1 MHFTETGTTPSFP
14 RRRQS
19 DRIWFTYFV
28 ANPKTDSRETAG
40 PLERA
45 RALAPLLEDLS
56 ERTEQERR
64 LPEPVRRAL
73 FDASLFRLLLPRF
86 LDGGEVDPLTFVQV
100 IEEVAKHDASA
111 AWCLCQ
117 ASGCSMTAAYLS
129 PEAAREIFGAA
140 AAVLAWGPSN
150 DAKAVAVNG
159 GYRITGT
166 WSFASGCRHATW
178 LGGYC
183 PIREPDGQTRRRP
196 DGTADGR
203 TMLFPAEQA
212 TIIDVWHVT
221 GLRGTGSDAFTV
233 TDLFV
238 PHEHTVS
245 RDDPADRR
253 HPGPLYC
260 FPSGSLYAAGFSGV
274 AMGIARSS
282 LDAFIELARDKEPR
296 ASKRLVRDSA
306 LIQFQVAEAEA
317 RLGAA
322 RVFLHDA
329 LERIWADV
337 SRSGSPLSLE
347 QRVQIRLAS
356 TYGIHQ
362 AKQVVDT
369 VHHAAGSSAV
379 FTSSAFE
386 RRFRDIH
393 TVTQQLQ
400 GRQAHFETVG
410 RYLLGLEP
418 DPTFL

>member
-1 MHFTETGTTPSFP
+1 M
-14 RRRQS
+14 
-19 DRIWFTYFV
+19 
-28 ANPKTDSRETAG
+28 
-40 PLERA
+40 L
-45 RALAPLLEDLS
+45 RALH
-56 ERTEQERR
+56 
-64 LPEPVRRAL
+64 
-73 FDASLFRLLLPRF
+73 DASLFRLLLPAF
-86 LDGGEVDPLTFVQV
+86 LDGGETDPLTFVQV

-117 ASGCSMTAAYLS
+117 ASGCSMTAAYL
-129 PEAAREIFGAA
+129 PTEVGREIFGDRR
-140 AAVLAWGPSN
+140 AVLAWGPSN
-150 DAKAVAVNG
+150 DARAAAVDG
-159 GYRITGT
+159 GYRIDGT
-166 WSFASGCRHATW
+166 WSFGSGCRHATW

-183 PIREPDGQTRRRP
+183 PIQGPDGKTRRRP
-196 DGTADGR
+196 DGTPDGR
-203 TMLFPAEQA
+203 TMLFPAGQA
-212 TIIDVWHVT
+212 TIVDVWHVT

-233 TDLFV
+233 SDLFV
-238 PHEHTVS
+238 PSAHTVS
-245 RDDPADRR
+245 RDDPAERR

-282 LDAFIELARDKEPR
+282 LDAFVELARDKEPR
-296 ASKRLVRDSA
+296 SSKRQLRDSGV
-306 LIQFQVAEAEA
+306 IQFQVAEAEA
-317 RLGAA
+317 KLGAA
-322 RVFLHDA
+322 RIFLHDA
-329 LERIWADV
+329 LARIWDDV
-337 SRSGSPLSLE
+337 SRSGLPLSLE

-369 VHHAAGSSAV
+369 VHHAAGSSAI

-418 DPTFL
+418 DQAFL

>member
-1 MHFTETGTTPSFP
+1 
-14 RRRQS
+14 
-19 DRIWFTYFV
+19 V
-28 ANPKTDSRETAG
+28 
-40 PLERA
+40 L
-45 RALAPLLEDLS
+45 RALH
-56 ERTEQERR
+56 
-64 LPEPVRRAL
+64 
-73 FDASLFRLLLPRF
+73 DAGLFRLLLPRS
-86 LDGGEVDPLTFVQV
+86 LAGGEVDPVTFVQV

-117 ASGCSMTAAYLS
+117 AAGCSMTAAYLQS
-129 PEAAREIFGAA
+129 AEARTIFGDRE
-140 AAVLAWGPSN
+140 AVLAWGPSL
-150 DAKAVAVNG
+150 DARAVAGDG

-166 WSFASGCRHATW
+166 WSFASGCRHASW

-183 PIREPDGQTRRRP
+183 AIQEADGSPRRRA
-196 DGTADGR
+196 DGTPDGR
-203 TMLFPAEQA
+203 TMLFPAASA
-212 TIIDVWHVT
+212 TLIDVWQVT
-221 GLRGTGSDAFTV
+221 GLRGTGSDTFTV

-238 PHEHTVS
+238 PRERTVS
-245 RDDPADRR
+245 RDDPSERR

-260 FPSGSLYAAGFSGV
+260 FPSGSLYASGFAGV
-274 AMGIARSS
+274 AMGLARSS
-282 LDAFIELARDKEPR
+282 LAAFIELARDKEPR
-296 ASKRLVRDSA
+296 SSKRLVRDSG
-306 LIQFQVAEAEA
+306 LVQTQVAQAEA
-317 RLGAA
+317 QLGAA
-322 RVFLHDA
+322 RVFLLDA
-329 LERIWADV
+329 LARIWGHV
-337 SRSGSPLSLE
+337 SHAGSDLDLE

-418 DPTFL
+418 DQTFL

>member
-1 MHFTETGTTPSFP
+1 V
-14 RRRQS
+14 Q
-19 DRIWFTYFV
+19 
-28 ANPKTDSRETAG
+28 
-40 PLERA
+40 
-45 RALAPLLEDLS
+45 
-56 ERTEQERR
+56 
-64 LPEPVRRAL
+64 RAL

-100 IEEVAKHDASA
+100 IEEIAKHDASA

-129 PEAAREIFGAA
+129 PETAREIFGAA

-159 GYRITGT
+159 GYRTTGT

-178 LGGYC
+178 LGGHC
-183 PIREPDGQTRRRP
+183 PIQEPDGQTRRRP

-245 RDDPADRR
+245 RDDPAERR

-418 DPTFL
+418 DQTFL

>member
-1 MHFTETGTTPSFP
+1 V
-14 RRRQS
+14 
-19 DRIWFTYFV
+19 DYV
-28 ANPKTDSRETAG
+28 A
-40 PLERA
+40 RA
-45 RALAPLLEDLS
+45 RTLAPQLEELA
-56 ERTEQERR
+56 ERIDQGRR
-64 LPEPVRRAL
+64 LPEPLLTAL
-73 FDASLFRLLLPRF
+73 LEASLFRLLLPRF

-100 IEEVAKHDASA
+100 IEEIARHDASA

-117 ASGCSMTAAYLS
+117 AAGCSMTAAYLG
-129 PEAAREIFGAA
+129 PEAARDIFGDSR
-140 AAVLAWGPSN
+140 AVLAWGPSH
-150 DAKAVAVNG
+150 DAKAVAVDG

-183 PIREPDGQTRRRP
+183 VIQEPGGAPRRRP
-196 DGTADGR
+196 DGAADGR
-203 TMLFPAEQA
+203 TMLFPAEKA
-212 TIIDVWHVT
+212 IIVDVWQVT
-221 GLRGTGSDAFTV
+221 GLRGTGSDTFTV
-233 TDLFV
+233 ADLFV
-238 PHEHTVS
+238 PREYTVS
-245 RDDPADRR
+245 RDDPAERR

-296 ASKRLVRDSA
+296 ASKLQVRDSA
-306 LIQFQVAEAEA
+306 VVQFQVAQAEA
-317 RLGAA
+317 QLGSA

-329 LERIWADV
+329 LERIWANV
-337 SRSGSPLSLE
+337 SRSGSPLTLE

-369 VHHAAGSSAV
+369 VHHAAGSSAI

-410 RYLLGLEP
+410 RYLLGLPP
-418 DPTFL
+418 DQTFL

>member
-1 MHFTETGTTPSFP
+1 
-14 RRRQS
+14 
-19 DRIWFTYFV
+19 V
-28 ANPKTDSRETAG
+28 ASGPGWARSSTSGSTRTDAREPPG

-45 RALAPLLEDLS
+45 RALGPLLEDLS

-64 LPEPVRRAL
+64 LPAPVLLAL
-73 FDASLFRLLLPRF
+73 HDAGLFRLLLPRT
-86 LDGGEVDPLTFVQV
+86 LDGGEVDPITFVQV
-100 IEEVAKHDASA
+100 IEEVARHDASA

-117 ASGCSMTAAYLS
+117 AAGCSMTAAYLH
-129 PEAAREIFGAA
+129 PAEARAIFGDRE
-140 AAVLAWGPSN
+140 AVLAWGPSL
-150 DAKAVAVNG
+150 DARAVAVDG

-183 PIREPDGQTRRRP
+183 AIQDADGSPRRRP
-196 DGTADGR
+196 DGTPDGR
-203 TMLFPAEQA
+203 TMLFPAASA
-212 TIIDVWHVT
+212 TLVDVWHVT
-221 GLRGTGSDAFTV
+221 GLRGTGSDTFTV

-238 PHEHTVS
+238 PRERAVS
-245 RDDPADRR
+245 RDDPSERR
-253 HPGPLYC
+253 YPGPLYC
-260 FPSGSLYAAGFSGV
+260 FPSGSLYASGFAGV
-274 AMGIARSS
+274 AMGLARSS

-296 ASKRLVRDSA
+296 SSRRLVRDSGLVQA
-306 LIQFQVAEAEA
+306 QVAQAEA
-317 RLGAA
+317 QLGAA
-322 RVFLHDA
+322 RVFLVDA
-329 LERIWADV
+329 LTRIWSHV
-337 SRSGSPLSLE
+337 SRAGRDLDLD

-362 AKQVVDT
+362 ARQVVDT

-386 RRFRDIH
+386 RRFRDVH

-418 DPTFL
+418 DQTFL